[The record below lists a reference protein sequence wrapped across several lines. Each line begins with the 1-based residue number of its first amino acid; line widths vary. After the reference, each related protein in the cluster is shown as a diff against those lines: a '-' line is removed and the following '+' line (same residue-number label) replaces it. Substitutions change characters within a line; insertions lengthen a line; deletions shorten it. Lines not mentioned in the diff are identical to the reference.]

1 MEMEENNGGKTG
13 YYDLP
18 LPDREKIKEILIKFR
33 NYPSMVETITDEIID
48 LCPQTL
54 NDLIEHKQMQPWQ
67 HEVMKVTY
75 ALNERAMKNPKKGS
89 SKLREVNKILYYANR
104 GKNIFLNAENLVEKS
119 KPHFKIKIQS
129 PIIKQ
134 EEEND

>member
-1 MEMEENNGGKTG
+1 MEENNGGKTG